1 MKWKR
6 KLLGA
11 FLLGMLMAGGLSPVL
26 AGDMMPAKA
35 ETFIA
40 EAKDT
45 GNMEKK
51 EASDP
56 VKAPPAA
63 AGAESE
69 DSDAP
74 AAEEKKVSEEEA
86 KPKVDPMAGRS
97 EKLLKEFY
105 LIDGGTYDKVTG
117 LLKSLNPEV
126 SGLPADEKSYYFR
139 LDKKLTDKYFRHVK
153 TYDSNNHEEMGE
165 FLVAKDRS
173 SVWRMDGDNPGMIFG
188 SAEKLLKKGKLLVYP
203 RYLALGSKG
212 IVRLGVPGNVPSEVS
227 AKSMNE
233 KIARVGEDGIIEP
246 ISTGKVSILVDYVLG
261 DQKGTAA
268 REINVLTKEELQ
280 QLAYA
285 AYLNRIY
292 IQQMMWYDDFWGDP
306 WWGGPYGFRHR
317 HRPPPPP
324 RHGHRPPPPRGGHRP
339 PPRHR

>member
-1 MKWKR
+1 MKLKG

-11 FLLGMLMAGGLSPVL
+11 LLLGMLMAGGMVPVR
-26 AGDMMPAKA
+26 ATDSMPVKA
-35 ETFIA
+35 EAFIS
-40 EAKDT
+40 EAKDA

-56 VKAPPAA
+56 VKA
-63 AGAESE
+63 
-69 DSDAP
+69 AP
-74 AAEEKKVSEEEA
+74 AGTESLESDVSKEEEKKAPEKES

-105 LIDGGTYDKVTG
+105 LIDGGTYQKVTG
-117 LLKSLNPEV
+117 LLKSLNPAV
-126 SGLPADEKSYYFR
+126 TGLPADDKAYYFR

-153 TYDSNNHEEMGE
+153 TYDTNTHEELGE
-165 FLVAKDRS
+165 FLVAKDKS

-188 SAEKLLKKGKLLVYP
+188 SAEKLLKKSKLLVYP

-212 IVRLGVPGNVPSEVS
+212 IVRLGVPGNVPAEVS

-233 KIARVGEDGIIEP
+233 KIARVDEDGIIEP
-246 ISTGKVSILVDYVLG
+246 VSTGKVSILVDYVLG

-306 WWGGPYGFRHR
+306 WWGRPYGFRHR
-317 HRPPPPP
+317 HRPPPP
-324 RHGHRPPPPRGGHRP
+324 RHGHRPPPPPRGDHRP
-339 PPRHR
+339 PPRHK